1 VGSQAKST
9 LEGAIVE
16 GAATRIIFQAVA
28 ALANLGLPIDD
39 KKVSSALLATLKVE
53 DSPLS
58 HGYAFY
64 AASYLKGDLKTFF
77 DLIEDVIAQ
86 ADEIDEKFL
95 QFESGLYTTAV
106 VIDSSYKLA
115 AAYKKEPTV
124 LADKVTQF
132 ANYMLNRKHMDSL
145 KNAATIL
152 SAIKT
157 LTQNKFHVPIA
168 VTLASQVSVSSQYPT
183 VQVRVSDLLGGSLGK
198 VTVTADTARHIGDDA
213 IVMSKKPFK
222 ASSLDSALYELDFLE
237 AKPACGFY
245 AITVSVSPQTKDSRL
260 IGTSGAEVRVK
271 VTTKVSIENVELGVA
286 DKDQSTAPRM
296 TRLQPPNKVTRVLEA
311 DHLQRIIM
319 KFQLR
324 NMATSSLMTAH
335 QTFVRLTNKKTR
347 REIIFVAEVDSSSS
361 TYTFDLDVGGREKEF
376 GYLSGEYMMEL
387 IIGDAVIQNPLSWI
401 VADVNLKFSDSQ
413 QPSTSRLDSYKAKP
427 EIKHLFRV
435 ADKRPSTFISNVFTV
450 MVLLPFLLL
459 LIMWIKIG
467 VNVSNFPFSL
477 SAIGFHG
484 GVAAIFGLYYLY
496 WVQLNMFETL
506 RYLGF
511 IGIPTFLFGNRL
523 LSSIAAKRK

>member
-1 VGSQAKST
+1 MTQFLSRRVTCPDVGSSASLVLEMAKGTLVVVLFALTVVGQALTPSTYFTTVDKERLRTIFLSAEPYQPDNLQAVHYSVLGLALLGAGHVEPSKSCAVVQKGVDSDSVESLFYASSAARSLGAVHCKLTVGSQAKSVLT
-9 LEGAIVE
+9 GAIVD
-16 GAATRIIFQAVA
+16 GAATRTIFQAVA
-28 ALANLGLPIDD
+28 TLANLGLEIDT
-39 KKVSSALLATLKVE
+39 KKVSSALLATLKLE

-115 AAYKKEPTV
+115 AAHKKEPTV

-157 LTQNKFHVPIA
+157 LTENKFHVPIA
-168 VTLASQVSVSSQYPT
+168 VTLASQVSVSDQYPT

-213 IVMSKKPFK
+213 IVMNKKLFK

-245 AITVSVSPQTKDSRL
+245 AITVSVSPQTKDLRL
-260 IGTSGAEVRVK
+260 IGTSGSEVRVK

-286 DKDQSTAPRM
+286 DKDQTTAPRM
-296 TRLQPPNKVTRVLEA
+296 TRLQQPNKVPRVLEV

-324 NMATSSLMTAH
+324 NTAANALMTAH
-335 QTFVRLTNKKTR
+335 QTFVRLTNQKTR
-347 REIIFVAEVDSSSS
+347 REIIFVAEVDSSN
-361 TYTFDLDVGGREKEF
+361 TYTFDLVGYTGTE
-376 GYLSGEYMMEL
+376 M
-387 IIGDAVIQNPLSWI
+387 
-401 VADVNLKFSDSQ
+401 
-413 QPSTSRLDSYKAKP
+413 
-427 EIKHLFRV
+427 
-435 ADKRPSTFISNVFTV
+435 
-450 MVLLPFLLL
+450 
-459 LIMWIKIG
+459 
-467 VNVSNFPFSL
+467 
-477 SAIGFHG
+477 
-484 GVAAIFGLYYLY
+484 
-496 WVQLNMFETL
+496 
-506 RYLGF
+506 
-511 IGIPTFLFGNRL
+511 
-523 LSSIAAKRK
+523 